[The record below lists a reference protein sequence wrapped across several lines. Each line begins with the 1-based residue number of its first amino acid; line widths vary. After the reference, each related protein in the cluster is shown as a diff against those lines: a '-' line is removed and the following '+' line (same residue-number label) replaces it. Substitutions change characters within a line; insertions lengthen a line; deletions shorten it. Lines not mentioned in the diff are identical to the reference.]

1 MYLQGS
7 HATFFNLCTFPLIWH
22 FYMLGV
28 SLFLLLAIT
37 YYLNYKTA
45 YPLTSILVITTWKK
59 SPTRGHLFS
68 VPGVNFVPGSD
79 QRSNWSKGNTTR
91 ECG

>member
-1 MYLQGS
+1 MHFS
-7 HATFFNLCTFPLIWH
+7 SNLALLYAWCFPISSFGHNILPELPKKPRYPLI
-22 FYMLGV
+22 
-28 SLFLLLAIT
+28 
-37 YYLNYKTA
+37 
-45 YPLTSILVITTWKK
+45 SILVITTWKK

-79 QRSNWSKGNTTR
+79 QRTNWSKGNSTG